1 MTDLILFLLSAGA
14 AGGWYGWTGY
24 VKRTKPCRHCGGYGY
39 TERGRIIGRYGRR
52 CRKCGG
58 TGESLRLA
66 ARHVQRKRADRA
78 RRAAGARRAA
88 STW

>member
-1 MTDLILFLLSAGA
+1 MTELVLFFLGTGG
-14 AGGWYGWTGY
+14 AGGWYCWTGY

-39 TERGRIIGRYGRR
+39 TEHGGILGRHGRR

-66 ARHVQRKRADRA
+66 ARNVQRKRA
-78 RRAAGARRAA
+78 RRASRAARYRRAEV
-88 STW
+88 TW